1 MIDSSSFKGLL
12 HEPRTKRIGLVA
24 AVLFVLVGIVG
35 FFVLP
40 PFVKSALLEQA
51 GAALHRQVSVAG
63 VSINPYTLSV
73 RIDGLVIADSEGS
86 EPLLAFDSLYVNV
99 SASSL
104 FRGAPVIE
112 ELRLERPVLR
122 LRRLAAQR
130 YNISD
135 LLEEFLSGPSSP
147 TPAFSLNNIQLTGG
161 RIEFDDRV
169 TDEKHSVSDIELTL
183 PFISSLPQVVDSF
196 VDPAFSAKLDGSP
209 LALGGRS
216 KPFAQ
221 SRESEL
227 VVDIKG
233 VDLTRYLDYVPV
245 ALPVKLQSAVLDSQ
259 IKLTFHQSADAG
271 AALTV
276 SGNAALADLRIDAV
290 NGEPL
295 FAAQRV
301 EAVVGDFDLAQRQ
314 LRIDRVAL
322 TQPQVYAH
330 ARADGTLNWL
340 AVLDAAAAPK
350 SRGGSAMH
358 ADAGAATG
366 KTAVAASPKEGTPP
380 VAPPA
385 KAAASASAPVAA
397 APAFAWSLGEASVHD
412 GSVHWLD
419 ETRGHPLKVELL
431 GLDAR
436 LAGLASKAGK
446 PASFALSG
454 RIDGEER
461 LSVGSFALKD
471 GELDLAGK
479 RIALG
484 EIGIDKLS
492 ALVRRAADGSL
503 DTILPPVLRA
513 SSAPR
518 GAAAPAASA
527 KTAVAE
533 HHVPA
538 PAAGK
543 GAAAARWTV
552 VARKVQGDEISLR
565 FEDRAVQPA
574 ATQTI
579 SDFGFT
585 IEHLSTEPGKSG
597 QLKAHLRL
605 NQKGEVD
612 VTGELGLAPLAARL
626 QLDVKGLEL
635 LPLQPYFTEKL
646 NIAVTRGQLTTK
658 GVLDLRQP
666 DAGPLAGGFK
676 GQLTVGDFF
685 AVDKIN
691 SADFLRWKSFY
702 VGDIDFRLGPDSLSV
717 GEVALTDFFAR
728 VIVSKEGKLNLAQIV
743 RRDEPAAA
751 AAATPDGASSTT
763 APAPA
768 SAAPPA
774 APAVSSGDGKASVAL
789 ATPASEAMPIRIGK
803 VTLQGGSVNFTDN
816 FVKPNYS
823 ANLRQIGGR
832 ISGLSSAPDSVA
844 TLDLRGSYD
853 RIAPLSIKAR
863 LNPLAKETFL
873 DLDAEIK
880 GIEMT
885 SFSPYSGKYAGYSI
899 AKGKLSLFV
908 KYRIEKRLLTAE
920 NRIFLDQLTFGDPVD
935 SPLATKLP
943 VTLAVS
949 LLKNRNGEIDINLP
963 ISGSLDDPEFS
974 IGELVI
980 KVILNLFVKAVTSP
994 FALLGSLFGGG
1005 EELSNV
1011 DFAYGLSALD
1021 STAQQRLDKLALA
1034 LNDRPALKLE
1044 IAGSV
1049 AVERDREGLKV
1060 ARLERAMRR
1069 LKRDDLVKKG
1079 VASGS
1084 SEEIVVSAAERP
1096 ALLERVYRD
1105 EKFPK
1110 PRNLVGLVKSLPP
1123 EEMEKLILT
1132 NSVIDDEDLRDLG
1145 ERRAARV
1152 RDWLVEKSGAPA
1164 DRIFLLPP
1172 KLIREEGASDAAAA
1186 AKASRVD
1193 FSLR

>member
-12 HEPRTKRIGLVA
+12 HEPRTKRLGLAVA
-24 AVLFVLVGIVG
+24 LLFVLVGIVG

-63 VSINPYTLSV
+63 VSINPYALSV
-73 RIDGLVIADSEGS
+73 RIDGLVIEDGEGS
-86 EPLLAFDSLYVNV
+86 EPLFAFDSLYVNV
-99 SASSL
+99 SVSSL

-122 LRRLAAQR
+122 LRRLAAQQ

-135 LLEEFLSGPSSP
+135 LLDEFLSGPSSP

-227 VVDIKG
+227 VLDIKG
-233 VDLTRYLDYVPV
+233 FDLTRYLDYVPV

-276 SGNAALADLRIDAV
+276 SGNAALADLRIEAT

-322 TQPQVYAH
+322 TQPQVYAR

-340 AVLDAAAAPK
+340 AVLDAV
-350 SRGGSAMH
+350 
-358 ADAGAATG
+358 AATG
-366 KTAVAASPKEGTPP
+366 KTAVAAPPKEGASP

-385 KAAASASAPVAA
+385 KAAASVSVPAAA
-397 APAFAWSLGEASVHD
+397 APALAWSLGEASVHD

-419 ETRGHPLKVELL
+419 ETRGRPLKVELL

-436 LAGLASKAGK
+436 LAGLASKAGQ

-484 EIGIDKLS
+484 EISIDKLS

-503 DTILPPVLRA
+503 DTILPPLLRA
-513 SSAPR
+513 SPAPR
-518 GAAAPAASA
+518 GVAAPAASVPAGA

-543 GAAAARWTV
+543 GAAAAPWIV

-565 FEDRAVQPA
+565 LEDRAVQPA

-585 IEHLSTEPGKSG
+585 IEHLTTEPGKSA
-597 QLKAHLRL
+597 QVKAHLRL
-605 NQKGEVD
+605 NQKGEVEVAGD
-612 VTGELGLAPLAARL
+612 LGLAPLAARL
-626 QLDVKGLEL
+626 QVDVKGLEL
-635 LPLQPYFTEKL
+635 LPLQPYFTDKL

-658 GVLDLRQP
+658 GVLDVRQP
-666 DAGPLAGGFK
+666 AAGPLAGGFK

-751 AAATPDGASSTT
+751 APATKDGSTATTT
-763 APAPA
+763 AAAPA

-774 APAVSSGDGKASVAL
+774 APAVSRGDGKASVAL

-832 ISGLSSAPDSVA
+832 ISGLSSAPDTVA

-974 IGELVI
+974 IGGLVI

-1132 NSVIDDEDLRDLG
+1132 NTVIDDEDLRDLG

-1186 AKASRVD
+1186 AKAGRVD